1 MGDTVERFLL
11 TEDDLEESFFGEE
24 PSVAYDPVFLSG
36 DESGRVLID
45 LINTLTHGSHPE
57 AVDHAAGLYTNVVGS
72 VVFHHVARFRDDAA
86 RRILQEFVD
95 ALHKCDAYR
104 IQLNDGMEF
113 DVTKA
118 AVEPLD
124 GSPGDGVVTRWVTT
138 SDGYRIEGSWA
149 VAVSGDLLSF
159 VNVRLPDPTGIH
171 RLARTAL
178 ERAADPAASA

>member
-1 MGDTVERFLL
+1 MGDTVEPFLL

-24 PSVAYDPVFLSG
+24 PSVAYDPVFVSG
-36 DESGRVLID
+36 DESGRVLIE

-72 VVFHHVARFRDDAA
+72 VVFHHVARFRGDAA
-86 RRILQEFVD
+86 QRILQEFVE
-95 ALHKCDAYR
+95 ALNKCDSYR
-104 IQLNDGMEF
+104 MQLNDGMQF

-118 AVEPLD
+118 AVEPLED
-124 GSPGDGVVTRWVTT
+124 SVGEGVVTRWVTT

-149 VAVSGDLLSF
+149 VAASGDILSF
-159 VNVRLPDPTGIH
+159 VNVRLPDPAGIH

-178 ERAADPAASA
+178 ERVAAGTAPS

>member
-1 MGDTVERFLL
+1 MSDTVERFLL

-24 PSVAYDPVFLSG
+24 PSVAYDPVFVSG

-57 AVDHAAGLYTNVVGS
+57 ALEHAAGLYTNVVGS

-86 RRILQEFVD
+86 ARVLQEFVE

-104 IQLNDGMEF
+104 MRLNDGMEF
-113 DVTKA
+113 DVAKVS
-118 AVEPLD
+118 VEPLED
-124 GSPGDGVVTRWVTT
+124 SAGEGVVTRWVTT

-149 VAVSGDLLSF
+149 VAVSGDVLSF
-159 VNVRLPDPTGIH
+159 VNVRLPDPAGIH
-171 RLARTAL
+171 RIARAAL
-178 ERAADPAASA
+178 ERVTAGPSPS

>member
-24 PSVAYDPVFLSG
+24 PSVAYDPAFVSG
-36 DESGRVLID
+36 DESGRVLIG

-57 AVDHAAGLYTNVVGS
+57 AVDHTAGLYTNVAGS
-72 VVFHHVARFRDDAA
+72 VVFHHVARFRGDAA
-86 RRILQEFVD
+86 RRILRQFVE
-95 ALHKCDAYR
+95 ALDKCDSYR
-104 IQLNDGMEF
+104 MRLNDGMEF

-124 GSPGDGVVTRWVTT
+124 GSADDGVVTRWVTT

-149 VAVSGDLLSF
+149 VAVSGDILSF
-159 VNVRLPDPTGIH
+159 VNVRLPDPAGIH

-178 ERAADPAASA
+178 ERIATGVASG

>member
-57 AVDHAAGLYTNVVGS
+57 AVEHAAGLYTNVVGS
-72 VVFHHVARFRDDAA
+72 VVFHHVARFRGDAA
-86 RRILQEFVD
+86 RRVLQEFVE
-95 ALHKCDAYR
+95 ALHKCDSYR
-104 IQLNDGMEF
+104 MQLNDGMQF

-118 AVEPLD
+118 AVEPLQD
-124 GSPGDGVVTRWVTT
+124 IAGDGVVTRWVTT

-149 VAVSGDLLSF
+149 VAVSGDILSF
-159 VNVRLPDPTGIH
+159 VNVRLPDLAGIH

-178 ERAADPAASA
+178 ERAAAGAAPS